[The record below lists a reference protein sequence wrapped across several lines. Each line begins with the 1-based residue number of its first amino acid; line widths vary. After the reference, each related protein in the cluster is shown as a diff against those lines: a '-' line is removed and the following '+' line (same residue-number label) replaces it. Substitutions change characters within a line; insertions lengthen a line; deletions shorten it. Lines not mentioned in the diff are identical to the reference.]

1 MEDCCDFIQWLGAD
15 MSIKILMCL
24 DNPTDLVRAT
34 AVSSSWRHFVVENGL
49 SKNLCIRMFPE
60 ISSVSHV
67 IEVNDRIEPL
77 RVNGHESSME
87 RSCLEREHRVYAFL
101 ARGFTSFMRKDC
113 ILEAI
118 VASSTDNYPQES
130 IHNTL
135 QPGDRVDQ
143 RASYWSS
150 EGEVDPAVPETL
162 VYKLVA
168 NLCVITEIHIH
179 PFQAYF
185 QFGFP
190 IYAAKAVRFR
200 LGHLKPAYEFEDDLK
215 DEPSPA
221 LRFISE
227 NVVWTYTS
235 PSFPMAQ
242 ENRLQKFKLPEPALC
257 IGGILQVELLG
268 RVQKQ
273 EMDEKYY
280 ICVSHVQVVGRPL
293 SPAFDVD
300 IIDPSGKCTL
310 KYYPNAEYCCS
321 PINSEGEAS
330 NSPSRFRSF
339 TASIR
344 GWEQMI
350 FNTLLGRGVVVG
362 NDDSD
367 DEIAGIAYRVANNN

>member
-1 MEDCCDFIQWLGAD
+1 
-15 MSIKILMCL
+15 MSVNILMCL

-34 AVSSSWRHFVVENGL
+34 AVSSFWRHFVIQNGL
-49 SKNLCIRMFPE
+49 AKQLCIKMFPE
-60 ISSVSHV
+60 VSSIAHV
-67 IEVNDRIEPL
+67 IEANDRIEPL
-77 RVNGHESSME
+77 QIRPESSIE
-87 RSCLEREHRVYAFL
+87 WLRLEREHKVYAFL
-101 ARGFTSFMRKDC
+101 ARGFTPFMRKDC
-113 ILEAI
+113 IMEAI

-130 IHNTL
+130 IHHTL
-135 QPGDRVDQ
+135 EPGDRVDQ

-150 EGEVDPAVPETL
+150 EGEVDPTVPETL
-162 VYKLVA
+162 VYKLLA

-190 IYAAKAVRFR
+190 IYSATAVRFR
-200 LGHLKPAYEFEDDLK
+200 FGHLLPAYEFEDEIK
-215 DEPSPA
+215 EETSPA

-235 PSFPMAQ
+235 PSFPMTQ
-242 ENRLQKFKLPEPALC
+242 ESRLQKFKLPEPALC
-257 IGGILQVELLG
+257 IGGILQIELLG

-280 ICVSHVQVVGRPL
+280 ICVSHVEVVGRPL
-293 SPAFDVD
+293 SPYFDAD

-310 KYYPNAEYCCS
+310 KYYPDTDYCCAPVKS
-321 PINSEGEAS
+321 EEGEAS
-330 NSPSRFRSF
+330 SSPSRFSSF

-350 FNTLLGRGVVVG
+350 RNTLLGGGLVGGGG

-367 DEIAGIAYRVANNN
+367 DEIVGIV

>member
-24 DNPTDLVRAT
+24 DNPTDLVRAS
-34 AVSSSWRHFVVENGL
+34 AVSSSWRQFVIANGL
-49 SKNLCIRMFPE
+49 SKQLCIRMFPE
-60 ISSVSHV
+60 VSNIANV
-67 IEVNDRIEPL
+67 IELNDGIEPL
-77 RVNGHESSME
+77 QNRYETPA
-87 RSCLEREHRVYAFL
+87 ERENRVFAFL
-101 ARGFTSFMRKDC
+101 ARGLTSFMRKDC
-113 ILEAI
+113 MLEAV
-118 VASSTDNYPQES
+118 VASSTDNYPQEG

-135 QPGDRVDQ
+135 EPGDRVDQ

-150 EGEVDPAVPETL
+150 QGAVDPTVPEVL
-162 VYKLVA
+162 VYKLTS

-190 IYAAKAVRFR
+190 IYSAKAVRFR
-200 LGHLKPAYEFEDDLK
+200 LGHLKPNYEFEINIK
-215 DEPSPA
+215 DKPSSA
-221 LRFISE
+221 LRFINES
-227 NVVWTYTS
+227 VVWTYTS

-242 ENRLQKFKLPEPALC
+242 ESRLQKFKLPEPALC
-257 IGGILQVELLG
+257 IGGYLQIELLG

-280 ICVSHVQVVGRPL
+280 ICVCHVRAVGRPL

-300 IIDPSGKCTL
+300 ITDPSGKCTL
-310 KYYPNAEYCCS
+310 KHDTDAEYCS
-321 PINSEGEAS
+321 PTKSEGES
-330 NSPSRFRSF
+330 SGSPSRFRSF

-350 FNTLLGRGVVVG
+350 LNTLLGGGVVVG
-362 NDDSD
+362 HEEDSEEDD
-367 DEIAGIAYRVANNN
+367 IVGMV